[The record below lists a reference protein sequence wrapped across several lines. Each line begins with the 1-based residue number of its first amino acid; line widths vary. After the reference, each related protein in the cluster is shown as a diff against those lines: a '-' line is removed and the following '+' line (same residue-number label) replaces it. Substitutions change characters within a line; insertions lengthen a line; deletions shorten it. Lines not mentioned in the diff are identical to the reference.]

1 MIVEFVESWCT
12 ETCRIGGTETEITR
26 GIHQRSLRREMVVEC
41 LVMSIAQAK
50 SQHQITSK
58 FSLMLGIGRQRI
70 DIFVYISRCS
80 CKILLAPV
88 GSEDGCRM
96 LRKTENRFHV
106 AFHHTLFL
114 RLHIVTNSIGIRLHI
129 VLLAIAEPV
138 DRKIGLQR
146 VLGIE
151 LIDTTQVPAEAL
163 IAHLVIVATRN
174 VLTGFRTIGNLI

>member
-1 MIVEFVESWCT
+1 
-12 ETCRIGGTETEITR
+12 
-26 GIHQRSLRREMVVEC
+26 MVVEC

-58 FSLMLGIGRQRI
+58 FCLMLGIGRQRI
-70 DIFVYISRCS
+70 DIFVYISRGR

-146 VLGIE
+146 VSGIK
-151 LIDTTQVPAEAL
+151 LINSSYVPTQAL
-163 IAHLVIVATRN
+163 ITHLIVGAASDVIAR
-174 VLTGFRTIGNLI
+174 LRTVCHLI